1 MLQATV
7 AALQQEVARKET
19 NLTTLHAR
27 QMQKLTDEIEERV
40 EKQVNPTQS
49 APPHTHTRHV
59 QLRFRAR
66 WFYWHIQ
73 QGYSCGA
80 QLRPDTLVAYGRIY

>member
-1 MLQATV
+1 V

-40 EKQVNPTQS
+40 EKQVTRPLKP
-49 APPHTHTRHV
+49 PPHTHPHTPCSASI
-59 QLRFRAR
+59 AR
-66 WFYWHIQ
+66 WFYWHSE
-73 QGYSCGA
+73 QGDSYGA